1 MDLFIPGATAGPL
14 KGDDRDFANPLRDP
28 ALGRSP
34 TRA

>member
-1 MDLFIPGATAGPL
+1 MDLFIPDATAGPL

-28 ALGRSP
+28 DLEPTP